1 MLFTI
6 HHASC
11 TGGSIISQSIAA
23 ATNSVLISEI
33 NPFERIDLDDIGNR
47 STHPPSWDPTSIL
60 WHLTYNSEEI
70 SSSDK
75 LKFFLTQVDISIHH
89 VKNLSKNLILRDHTT
104 TTFTF
109 LGQEMWFMDYE
120 CQSSFLESLK
130 YLYKAKKEIQ
140 SSFPRATPILSIRH
154 PLDSYI
160 SARRKNWLEPYC
172 GMDLSLDNYCK
183 ALIRLNNYMINN
195 ESAYLIRYEDFC
207 QDMESSISNLFNKMN
222 VPFIIPSINNIDK
235 IKVTGK
241 SGRSSADISLRPR
254 KIDYIDKELIDQI
267 ENSKNYK
274 DYCLLNNYNLGIND
288 HPTN

>member
-11 TGGSIISQSIAA
+11 SGGSIISQSLAA
-23 ATNSVLISEI
+23 ATNSVLISEV
-33 NPFERIDLDDIGNR
+33 NPFERIDLDNIGTR
-47 STHPPSWDPTSIL
+47 STNPPSWDPTSIL

-89 VKNLSKNLILRDHTT
+89 VKNLSKNLMIRDHTT

-120 CQSSFLESLK
+120 CQSSLIESLK
-130 YLYKAKKEIQ
+130 YLYKAKKELM
-140 SSFPRATPILSIRH
+140 STFPIAVPILTVRH
-154 PLDSYI
+154 PLDSYL

-172 GMDLSLDNYCK
+172 GKDLSLDNYCK

-195 ESAYLIRYEDFC
+195 ESAYLMRYEDFC
-207 QDMESSISNLFNKMN
+207 QDMEITISNLFNKMN
-222 VPFIIPSINNIDK
+222 VPYIIPSLNDIDK

-241 SGRSSADISLRPR
+241 SGRSSAEISLRNR
-254 KIDYIDKELIDQI
+254 NLEYIDNALKDQV
-267 ENSKNYK
+267 ENSKQYK
-274 DYCLLNNYNLGIND
+274 EYCRLNNYNPDIND
-288 HPTN
+288 HPTK